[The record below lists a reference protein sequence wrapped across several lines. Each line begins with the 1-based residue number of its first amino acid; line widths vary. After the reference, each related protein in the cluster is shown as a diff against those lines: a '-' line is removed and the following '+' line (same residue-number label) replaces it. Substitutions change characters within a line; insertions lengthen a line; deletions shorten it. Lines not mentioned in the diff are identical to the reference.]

1 MSVLCVTLHFFT
13 NHPRSR
19 EPRGCFTDLLLGSQ
33 CHAQNISPRPSVV
46 KSVGFFL
53 VSSISPC
60 QRDCNGL
67 WALFQ
72 QLDIP
77 PSLSPFLR
85 NTTNKRI
92 MDQNSGQAISH
103 QGKLLLASLRL
114 GDQLGPAAPSEEPQS
129 SGPSR
134 RAPSQPSLPW
144 PSAPAAKP
152 RGLTIGAACVLFRI
166 FEEYLLAV

>member
-1 MSVLCVTLHFFT
+1 MCVTLHFFT

-19 EPRGCFTDLLLGSQ
+19 EPQGCFTDLLLGSQ

-46 KSVGFFL
+46 KPVGFFL

-60 QRDCNGL
+60 QRDFNGL

-92 MDQNSGQAISH
+92 TDQNSGQAISH
-103 QGKLLLASLRL
+103 QGKLLLASPCL
-114 GDQLGPAAPSEEPQS
+114 GEQPGPAAPSEELQLS
-129 SGPSR
+129 AGR
-134 RAPSQPSLPW
+134 RAEQWPFEKSPVPAVPALALSPRSQTKGPDNW
-144 PSAPAAKP
+144 C
-152 RGLTIGAACVLFRI
+152 GLCIVPHF
-166 FEEYLLAV
+166 

>member
-92 MDQNSGQAISH
+92 MDQNSGQAIKSSG
-103 QGKLLLASLRL
+103 QTAFGQPAPRGPARASCSIRGAAEQWPFEKSPVPAVPALA
-114 GDQLGPAAPSEEPQS
+114 LGPRSQTE
-129 SGPSR
+129 GPDN
-134 RAPSQPSLPW
+134 W
-144 PSAPAAKP
+144 C
-152 RGLTIGAACVLFRI
+152 GLRI
-166 FEEYLLAV
+166 VPHF